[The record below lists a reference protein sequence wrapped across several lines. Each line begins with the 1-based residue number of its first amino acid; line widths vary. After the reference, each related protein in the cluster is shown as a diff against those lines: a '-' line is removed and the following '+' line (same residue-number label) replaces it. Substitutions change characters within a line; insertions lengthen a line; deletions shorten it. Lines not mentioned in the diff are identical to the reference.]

1 VFHVEEAVDGVSVHV
16 EEDRMRHR
24 CIVPFLGQMVGVHAV
39 RLKRPVGRVIARA
52 AGRYRPNV
60 ALRAIDRDAHGLR
73 VLVDIDRDFGAS
85 RRGKAGREHYAERG
99 GTHVS

>member
-1 VFHVEEAVDGVSVHV
+1 MSYVI
-16 EEDRMRHR
+16 ED
-24 CIVPFLGQMVGVHAV
+24 VMVMTSD
-39 RLKRPVGRVIARA
+39 
-52 AGRYRPNV
+52 V

-85 RRGKAGREHYAERG
+85 RRGKAGREHQAERG